1 MQYKTFFI
9 PASGNEQ
16 SEEQLNVF
24 LRANKIISINREF
37 INQQT
42 PAWCFLVE
50 YIEGSCTQS
59 TQKSSKKIDY
69 MTILSNEEFS
79 IFSKLRTL
87 RKQNA
92 EKEKIPA
99 YAVFTDE
106 QLYKIVKAMPKS
118 EKEMEKIEGIG
129 PAKTEKYG
137 SQIINA
143 LSSSISTPQVADD
156 HNNDIDNDKEPIPF

>member
-16 SEEQLNVF
+16 SEEQLNIF

-37 INQQT
+37 ISAQT

-50 YIEGSCTQS
+50 YIEGNVPQKTSKS
-59 TQKSSKKIDY
+59 TQKIDY
-69 MTILSNEEFS
+69 MNILSHEEFS
-79 IFSKLRTL
+79 IFSKLRTI
-87 RKQNA
+87 RKENA

-137 SQIINA
+137 SQIITV
-143 LSSSISTPQVADD
+143 L
-156 HNNDIDNDKEPIPF
+156 NNGLDTIPF